1 MTVVLKF
8 PFKLTNRQWI
18 QVITVLGI
26 VFSVWMAFYIKMNP
40 KIFAVGG
47 AFQQFLSKIGIWG
60 VLLFIAIQIIQ
71 VLYPV
76 IPGGLTCV
84 VGHVLFGPLAGFVY
98 NVTGIFI
105 GSVLAFLLARR
116 YGEPFATSFVSEQ
129 VYDKYIA
136 YLDRGTFFERFL
148 VAAFVLP
155 GFPDDFLCMV
165 AGMSKMSL
173 KKFTAIWIIS
183 KPATLYLYTLIAYKG
198 VQVVAQL
205 FA

>member
-1 MTVVLKF
+1 MVLKF

-18 QVITVLGI
+18 QLITVLGI
-26 VFSVWMAFYIKMNP
+26 IFSIWMAFYIKQHP
-40 KIFAVGG
+40 GVFAVGG
-47 AFQQFLSKIGIWG
+47 TFQQFLGKIGIWG
-60 VLLFIAIQIIQ
+60 PLLFIAIQIIQ

-84 VGHVLFGPLAGFVY
+84 VGHVLFGPLVGFAY

-116 YGEPFATSFVSEQ
+116 FGEPFAKSFVSDQ
-129 VYDKYIA
+129 VYDKYIT
-136 YLDRGTFFERFL
+136 YLDRGRFFERFL
-148 VAAFVLP
+148 FGAFVLP

-165 AGMSKMSL
+165 AGMGKMSL
-173 KKFTAIWIIS
+173 KKFIVIWMIS

-198 VQVVAQL
+198 IQVVTQF